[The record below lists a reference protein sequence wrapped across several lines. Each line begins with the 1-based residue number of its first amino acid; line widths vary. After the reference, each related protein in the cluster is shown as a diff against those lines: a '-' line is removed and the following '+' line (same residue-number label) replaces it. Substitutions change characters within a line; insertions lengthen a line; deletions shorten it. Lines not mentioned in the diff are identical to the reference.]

1 MTIVLAAA
9 NMHLSISPVQNY
21 TSREKHIYYLWKG
34 FKSTKSNL
42 KKMKMTWEDLQLCN
56 HDGAPDIQSPFHVR
70 GQHSQHC
77 GHHGYELHCNNNTT
91 LIHFPSYGDMVVKSI
106 SYDVKKLDL
115 IDPKNCIHQVFL
127 NLNLSLTPF
136 RYYYALKEY
145 SYLNSPVRLSPSF
158 AEVPCLSGLG
168 YHVYTVEPSLSVPDS
183 CRVVKTIPIT
193 FGCRPYLSDSSFDL
207 GLTWGFL
214 GQQDCE
220 ANEGQSLPQ
229 LETDQQTQAK
239 IGYKKI
245 SSTAMEPQV
254 IEWEQGWSY
263 MQKGISK
270 LKRIIQGLREPQFSS
285 KDYMMLYTTVY
296 NMCTKKPPCD
306 YSRQLYD
313 KYQETLENYI
323 NSTVL
328 PSLKEKLDEFML
340 QELVKSWENHKVMVR
355 WLSCFFHYLDRYFIA
370 DRSLR
375 PPNEVGLNGLRN
387 LVYREIKLNTRVVV
401 IGLINKEREG
411 EQIDRTLLKNV
422 INIFVE
428 IGMGEMDAYEED
440 FEAHMLTDTGK

>member
-1 MTIVLAAA
+1 MEGIQVNEIKLKEDEDDLGGLATCEKFTISLINSLPFNWLIPTPNRHHWFWLATSDPSLYPS
-9 NMHLSISPVQNY
+9 HLLPHCIAPIAKLCLP
-21 TSREKHIYYLWKG
+21 TSSLSSSSAQYFLI
-34 FKSTKSNL
+34 
-42 KKMKMTWEDLQLCN
+42 QCN
-56 HDGAPDIQSPFHVR
+56 HDCAPDIQSPFHVR
-70 GQHSQHC
+70 DQHSQHC

-106 SYDVKKLDL
+106 L
-115 IDPKNCIHQVFL
+115 
-127 NLNLSLTPF
+127 
-136 RYYYALKEY
+136 
-145 SYLNSPVRLSPSF
+145 LSPSF

-245 SSTAMEPQV
+245 SSTTMEPQV

-296 NMCTKKPPCD
+296 NMCTQKPPCD
-306 YSRQLYD
+306 YSRKLYD
-313 KYQETLENYI
+313 KYQETFENYI

-355 WLSCFFHYLDRYFIA
+355 WLSCFFHYLDRYFVA

-375 PPNEVGLNGLRN
+375 PPNEVGLNGLRD
-387 LVYREIKLNTRVVV
+387 LVYREIKVNTRVVV